1 MPASAALRLEEIL
14 SKALAAKPGS
24 RLLAGLGARISV
36 ASALAPRAEPAEP
49 LAVVEPLDCL
59 LAGGLPKGKL
69 TEFVGRRSSGR
80 FAIALAALA
89 SATSSGE
96 AAALVD
102 LDSHLDPQGAAA
114 AGVDL
119 ERLLWVRPRRAKE
132 ALASAEI
139 LLATGFAL
147 VVVDLGLF
155 PRGARYLPD
164 AVWVRLARAAQSRGA
179 SLLLLT
185 PWRVS
190 GIAAAA
196 VVTAERARPLWHGA
210 DKTPPL
216 LTGISSKLTLQK
228 YARLT
233 PGNSKSLRLSVF
245 EACHPERSEG
255 SALSNFPEQI
265 LRRFAPQNDN
275 AIG

>member
-1 MPASAALRLEEIL
+1 MTISAALRLEEIL

-24 RLLAGLGARISV
+24 LLLAGLGARVSV
-36 ASALAPRAEPAEP
+36 ASALLPRAEPAEP
-49 LAVVEPLDCL
+49 LAVVEPLDHL

-69 TEFVGRRSSGR
+69 TELVGRRSSGR
-80 FAIALAALA
+80 FSIALAALA
-89 SATSSGE
+89 SVTSSGE
-96 AAALVD
+96 AAALID
-102 LDSHLDPQGAAA
+102 LDGHLDPQGAAA

-119 ERLLWVRPRRAKE
+119 EKLLWVRPRRAKE

-147 VVVDLGLF
+147 VVADLGLF

-190 GIAAAA
+190 GIAAEA
-196 VVTAERARPLWHGA
+196 VVTADGARPQWNGA
-210 DKTPPL
+210 
-216 LTGISSKLTLQK
+216 
-228 YARLT
+228 
-233 PGNSKSLRLSVF
+233 
-245 EACHPERSEG
+245 
-255 SALSNFPEQI
+255 
-265 LRRFAPQNDN
+265 
-275 AIG
+275 